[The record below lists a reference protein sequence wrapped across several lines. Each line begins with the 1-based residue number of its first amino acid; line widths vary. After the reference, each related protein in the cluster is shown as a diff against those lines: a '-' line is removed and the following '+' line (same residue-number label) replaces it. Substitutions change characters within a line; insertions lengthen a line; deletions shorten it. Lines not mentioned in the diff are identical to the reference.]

1 MTEVTDLSMA
11 RDILRQRLG
20 QVDEGIVVLTGAG
33 ISTESGIPDF
43 RSPGGIWSRTT
54 PVQYRDFV
62 GREESRRQDWSRR
75 FEMRRYFQNAS
86 PNAAHLAL
94 SELARSGRLSLL
106 ITQNVDG
113 LHQASGIAEEQL
125 IELHGNS
132 TYAKCLSCGSRAEL
146 EDCRPAFDAG
156 TSPTC
161 SDCGGLLKAAVVS
174 FGQAMP
180 EIALNKAAEAARDAD
195 LFLVIGSS
203 LLVHPAA
210 ELPVLAA
217 RSGADLIILNRE
229 PTPVDALACL
239 CIRTPIAES
248 FAGFQAPDVT

>member
-11 RDILRQRLG
+11 RDILRRRLRQIDG
-20 QVDEGIVVLTGAG
+20 GIVVLTGAG

-43 RSPGGIWSRTT
+43 RSPGGIWSRTK
-54 PVQYRDFV
+54 PVQYQEFV
-62 GREESRRQDWSRR
+62 RNEESRRQDWIRR
-75 FEMRRYFQNAS
+75 FEMQRFFLDAA

-94 SELARSGRLSLL
+94 AELATNGKLSLL

-113 LHQASGIAEEQL
+113 LHQASGVADNQL
-125 IELHGNS
+125 VELHGNS
-132 TYAKCLSCGSRAEL
+132 TYAECLSCGLRAEL

-161 SDCGGLLKAAVVS
+161 VKCGGLLKAAVVS

-180 EIALNKAAEAARDAD
+180 ETALKKAVEAAREAN

-210 ELPVLAA
+210 DLPVLAV

-229 PTPVDALACL
+229 PTSVDALACL
-239 CIRTPIAES
+239 CIRTQIAKS
-248 FAGFQAPDVT
+248 FAGF

>member
-1 MTEVTDLSMA
+1 MTEITDLSMA

-20 QVDEGIVVLTGAG
+20 QIDERIVVLTGAG

-43 RSPGGIWSRTT
+43 RSPGGIWSRTE
-54 PVQYRDFV
+54 PVQYQDFV
-62 GREESRRQDWSRR
+62 RSEKSRRQDWTRR
-75 FEMRRYFQNAS
+75 FEMERFFLEAK

-94 SELARSGRLSLL
+94 AELVRNGQLSLL

-113 LHQASGIAEEQL
+113 LHQVSGVPDEKLA
-125 IELHGNS
+125 ELHGNS
-132 TYAKCLSCGSRAEL
+132 TYAECLSCSLRAEL
-146 EDCRPAFDAG
+146 EDCRPAHDAG
-156 TSPTC
+156 KSPTC
-161 SDCGGLLKAAVVS
+161 VDCGGLLKAAVVS

-180 EIALNKAAEAARDAD
+180 EIALNKAIAATREAD

-210 ELPVLAA
+210 ELPVLAT

-229 PTPVDALACL
+229 PTPVDSLACL
-239 CIRTPIAES
+239 CIRTPIAKS
-248 FAGFQAPDVT
+248 FAGFRTPEGK